1 MSQTLIVVL
10 LSLMLFISNLFG
22 GSPGSLPQGQVP
34 TQEQAYTVP
43 GRIRNAPVTIYDS
56 PSTESKKIATGQP
69 NTSVSLLAESGDWYK
84 IQLSDGTAGWVL
96 KILVSTSGNTGILAK
111 EVYGYFVQNTILP
124 SYPSLTANFQQMTG
138 ITPWAFSLDS
148 QGNVINQM
156 EPTALANTLEFAG
169 QRHLKTLA
177 LISNYDKH
185 TESFSGAL
193 AHELLTSS
201 TNRRRA
207 VENIYKT
214 AINWGISGINLD
226 FEHVYASDREYY
238 SQFLRE
244 LGARLR
250 PTGIM
255 LTVAIPAKTYD
266 DPSSS
271 WSGAFD
277 YQAIGQAVDRV
288 MLMAYDQHYAGGAPG
303 PIASIGWVDRVLQF
317 AVSQIPREKLILGI
331 AGYGY
336 CWQAVGKAVSVSY
349 QRAIEL
355 ATQGSG
361 IQWDSTHKAPYAL
374 YKGQEMWFEN
384 AASIS
389 HMLDLVNKYGIKGI
403 ALWRLGQEDPQ
414 MWQVVGSKLS
424 T

>member
-34 TQEQAYTVP
+34 TQEQTYTVP
-43 GRIRNAPVTIYDS
+43 GRIRNAPVTLYDS

-69 NTSVSLLAESGDWYK
+69 NTSISLLAESGDWYK
-84 IQLSDGTAGWVL
+84 IQLPDGTAGWVL

-111 EVYGYFVQNTILP
+111 EVYGYFVQNTNLP
-124 SYPSLTANFQQMTG
+124 SYPSLAASFQQMTG
-138 ITPWAFSLDS
+138 VTPWAFSLDS

-156 EPTALANTLEFAG
+156 EPTALANALGFAG

-177 LISNYDKH
+177 LISNYDKR

-193 AHELLTSS
+193 AHDLLRSS
-201 TNRRRA
+201 TNRRQA

-214 AINWGISGINLD
+214 AVNWGISGINLD
-226 FEHVYASDREYY
+226 FEHVYPSDREYY

-250 PTGIM
+250 PAGIM
-255 LTVAIPAKTYD
+255 LTVAIPAKTHD

-288 MLMAYDQHYAGGAPG
+288 MLMAYDQHYAGGVPG
-303 PIASIGWVDRVLQF
+303 PIASIGWVERVLQF
-317 AVSQIPREKLILGI
+317 AVSEIPREKLILGI

-336 CWQAVGKAVSVSY
+336 NWQAPGKAVSVTY

-361 IQWDSTHKAPYAL
+361 INWDSTHKAPYAI

-389 HMLDLVNKYGIKGI
+389 HKLDLVNKYNIKGI

-414 MWQVVGSKLS
+414 MWQVVGNKLS
-424 T
+424 I